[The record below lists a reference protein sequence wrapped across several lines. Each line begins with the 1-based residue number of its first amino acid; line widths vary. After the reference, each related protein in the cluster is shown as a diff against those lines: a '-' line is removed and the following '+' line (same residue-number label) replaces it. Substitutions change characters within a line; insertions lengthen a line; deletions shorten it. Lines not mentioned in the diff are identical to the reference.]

1 MNGMTNLQGVT
12 VAKFEQ
18 TIDEIYK
25 QIDILEQ
32 RLDSVSLPGSP
43 ELDGVR
49 EMETVL
55 SARLHRV
62 QERLQRIINNLS
74 L

>member
-1 MNGMTNLQGVT
+1 MTNLQGVT